1 MDGEVCPKEEI
12 SVAASTLTEVA
23 RLAGVSPATASR
35 VLNGSDRKPGP
46 GVSERVRQAAE
57 TLGYIP
63 NAQAQAL
70 AKSSSGLI
78 GLIVHD
84 IADPYF
90 SAIAR
95 GVQDVAKTKNK
106 MVLLATTGGTPA
118 DEKEAVA
125 AFAARRADAI
135 VIAGS
140 RSSRPEDK
148 AANAELAAELDR
160 YCRNGGHVGVVGQA
174 ILGAAQSEGYHLVEV
189 PNEELA
195 SELAQQLTTVH
206 AGDFVIVGGPEGLIT
221 SDDRING
228 FQKGLAAAGRAP
240 AEVVRSPFN
249 RAGGYEAGRQL
260 AARIRSEQEGDG
272 SRTGKSPGRSQLCIF
287 AANDVMAIGVVAAFR
302 AEGLRI
308 PRDALIAGFDDIETL
323 RDFRPALSTVRLPLE
338 EIGRLATL
346 STVGHGRSKTRRA
359 MSPSKTGTV
368 KAADVTVKSSVP
380 AADGEPK
387 AVIAGQVTLRRS
399 TEWRE

>member
-1 MDGEVCPKEEI
+1 M
-12 SVAASTLTEVA
+12 AASTLTEVA

-57 TLGYIP
+57 ALGYIP

-95 GVQDVAKTKNK
+95 GVQSVAKTQNK

-140 RSSRPEDK
+140 RSSRSEDRK
-148 AANAELAAELDR
+148 ANTELAAELDR
-160 YCRNGGHVGVVGQA
+160 YCRNGGHVGIVGQA
-174 ILGAAQSEGYHLVEV
+174 IVGAGKYDGYHLLEL

-195 SELAQQLTTVH
+195 SELAGQLAELQT
-206 AGDFVIVGGPEGLIT
+206 GDFVIVAGPEGLVT
-221 SDDRING
+221 SDDRVRG
-228 FQKGLAAAGRAP
+228 FQKGLANAGRAP
-240 AEVVRSPFN
+240 AEVVHTSFN

-260 AARIRSEQEGDG
+260 ADRIRSSRETEETGNPADG
-272 SRTGKSPGRSQLCIF
+272 KTDTKKARTCIF
-287 AANDVMAIGVVAAFR
+287 AANDVMAIGVVAALR
-302 AEGLRI
+302 EQDLRI

-338 EIGRLATL
+338 EIGRLATM
-346 STVGHGRSKTRRA
+346 STAGHSRKETLARSKAGDTSGHQSQNVGA
-359 MSPSKTGTV
+359 AKLDEGQGPGVTGEV
-368 KAADVTVKSSVP
+368 K
-380 AADGEPK
+380 
-387 AVIAGQVTLRRS
+387 LRRS
-399 TEWRE
+399 TQWTP